1 VVEQIGDSLS
11 ERMTLWEHLRE
22 LRTRVFKAVIA
33 VAVAAVIMWIAYP
46 WVEDF
51 LREPLDQ
58 ACTQTDSSTDCAF
71 VITDVLGG
79 LSARLAVSGYGGI
92 ALAMPV
98 ILWQLWRFITPGL
111 YPNEKRMAIPFM
123 VSSLVLFV
131 AGATLA
137 YVVLPRGLEFLL
149 TIAGEDVEPL
159 LDPKRYFSFLV
170 YMMLAFGV
178 GFLFPVILIFL
189 QLLGLLQA
197 DTLARYRRHAM
208 VGIMIVVAVITP
220 SGDPFTML
228 ALSIPMYIFYE
239 ASIHIGKLLVRR
251 RQRAAVGA

>member
-1 VVEQIGDSLS
+1 MVEQIGNSLS
-11 ERMTLWEHLRE
+11 DRMTLWEHLRE
-22 LRTRVFKAVIA
+22 LRNRIFKSVIA
-33 VAVAAVIMWIAYP
+33 VAVGAIIMWIAYP
-46 WVEDF
+46 WVEDI
-51 LREPLDQ
+51 LRAPLDK
-58 ACTQTDSSTDCAF
+58 ACNQTDSATDCAF

-92 ALAMPV
+92 AIAMPV

-131 AGATLA
+131 LGATMA
-137 YVVLPRGLEFLL
+137 YFVLPRGLEFLL
-149 TIAGEDVEPL
+149 TIAGDDVEPL

-189 QLLGLLQA
+189 QLLGLVRA
-197 DTLARYRRHAM
+197 ETLGTYRRHAM

-239 ASIHIGKLLVRR
+239 ASIHIGKLLLRR

>member
-11 ERMTLWEHLRE
+11 SRMTLWEHLRE
-22 LRTRVFKAVIA
+22 LRGRVFKAVIA
-33 VAVAAVIMWIAYP
+33 VAVGAVIMWIAYP
-46 WVEDF
+46 WVEDIM
-51 LREPLDQ
+51 REPLDK

-92 ALAMPV
+92 AFAMPV

-123 VSSLVLFV
+123 ASSLLLFV
-131 AGATLA
+131 LGATMA
-137 YVVLPRGLEFLL
+137 YYVLPRGLVFLL
-149 TIAGEDVEPL
+149 TIAGDDVEPL
-159 LDPKRYFSFLV
+159 LDPKEYFSFLV

-178 GFLFPVILIFL
+178 GFLFPVILVFL
-189 QLLGLLQA
+189 QLLGLLQPE
-197 DTLARYRRHAM
+197 TLAQYRRHAM

-220 SGDPFTML
+220 SGDPFTLL

-239 ASIHIGKLLVRR
+239 ASIHIGKLMRRR
-251 RQRAAVGA
+251 RQRATAGA

>member
-1 VVEQIGDSLS
+1 MVEQIGDSLS

-22 LRTRVFKAVIA
+22 LRTRVFMAVIA

>member
-1 VVEQIGDSLS
+1 MVEQIGDSLS
-11 ERMTLWEHLRE
+11 NRMTLWEHLRE
-22 LRTRVFKAVIA
+22 LRNRIFKAVIA
-33 VAVAAVIMWIAYP
+33 VAVGAVIMWIAYP

-58 ACTQTDSSTDCAF
+58 ACNQTESSTDCAF

-131 AGATLA
+131 AGATMA
-137 YVVLPRGLEFLL
+137 YFVLPRGLEFLL
-149 TIAGEDVEPL
+149 TIAGDDVEPL

-189 QLLGLLQA
+189 QLLGLLNA
-197 DTLARYRRHAM
+197 DTLGHYRRHAM
-208 VGIMIVVAVITP
+208 VGIMVVVAVITP
-220 SGDPFTML
+220 S
-228 ALSIPMYIFYE
+228 
-239 ASIHIGKLLVRR
+239 R
-251 RQRAAVGA
+251 